1 MSESSIARVLDILRE
16 HGVDDPAILRD
27 LLEAV
32 LVVGQGLDLDE
43 ALQRIV
49 EVAVGVV
56 DARYGALGVRGPDG
70 GLSEFVYTGIT
81 PAERSAMGS
90 LPVGKGVLG
99 VLINDPHILRI
110 PDLAKHPASVGFPPN
125 HPPMTTFLGAPIIIR
140 GSNFGRIYL
149 TEKRSADEF
158 TPLDE
163 ALIAVLAVAAGIAVD
178 NAQLFETSRTRQRW
192 MQVLVRRGSEP
203 LSGIALEDTLSRM
216 CTDVAELVGATDVFI
231 VSAASDVGSA
241 SDIGS
246 VSNVGSVGDVGSA
259 GETAGGGDEVV
270 LSGHTG
276 AAFDIDPADF
286 SAPEGSEMSVVPIAE
301 ISDSLAR
308 RGARWATV
316 QPLQRAS
323 GAFGWIVITQPDR
336 PLWKSEEAS
345 GLAGVAEVASL
356 AMVYAEQQQVAR
368 DLEVLSDR
376 HRIARDLH
384 DHVIQRLFAIGMSIQ
399 TMLAAGGGAAR
410 VDDTPRAE
418 RLEQVMTDLDRTI
431 AQIRTSIFDLQ
442 TVPGHHDTATLRR
455 RVLDIVSELS
465 VHAPIAPSVQFDGP
479 VDTVVPDALGP
490 HIDAVLREGLSN
502 ALRHAHAEHISVSV
516 SADDVLSVEITDDGV
531 GISTDVTYRGL
542 ENLTRRA
549 EECDGTFTVVTNP
562 RVAPGRSSGTTLT
575 WSVPLT

>member
-1 MSESSIARVLDILRE
+1 MAESSVGQVLDILRE

-70 GLSEFVYTGIT
+70 GLAEFVYTGIT
-81 PAERSAMGS
+81 PEERAAMGS

-158 TPLDE
+158 SPLDE

-178 NAQLFETSRTRQRW
+178 NAQLFESSRTRQRW

-216 CTDVAELVGATDVFI
+216 CTDVAELVGASDVFI
-231 VSAASDVGSA
+231 VSGA
-241 SDIGS
+241 
-246 VSNVGSVGDVGSA
+246 GDGLSTGDGVD
-259 GETAGGGDEVV
+259 GGGRADDRDVA

-276 AAFDIDPADF
+276 DPVEFDPAHF
-286 SAPEGSEMSVVPIAE
+286 VAPEDAGMSIVPVADVSPE
-301 ISDSLAR
+301 LAR

-323 GAFGWIVITQPDR
+323 GAFGWIVITHDTEPV
-336 PLWKSEEAS
+336 WEVEEAS

-356 AMVYAEQQQVAR
+356 AMVYAEQQQIAR

-399 TMLAAGGGAAR
+399 TMLAAGGNGERRFDDAAR
-410 VDDTPRAE
+410 SE

-465 VHAPIAPSVQFDGP
+465 GHAPIAPSVQFDGP

-531 GISTDVTYRGL
+531 GIGTDVTYRGL

-562 RVAPGRSSGTTLT
+562 RVAAGRSSGTTLT
-575 WSVPLT
+575 WSVPLA